1 MNAELY
7 ILRNINKSGFS
18 NAEINNVAAALKE
31 KSINI
36 IYKTELDSDEDKIIE
51 CIAQSLKSEE
61 KIDYIVIP
69 SGFQM
74 KGVNTV
80 IYKTLSH
87 LSDKGDNRL
96 KNRLQEQIGELTG
109 DFKKGT
115 EIDGNG
121 LKKGYYFVISGI
133 KIILLP
139 VIEKSGLKSLVLNA
153 IKFSEGGSKPE
164 IQQFEEMIDTSEGT
178 KTIDQILED
187 VENELEKLSLE
198 ENEEIKKI
206 TKKKHIP
213 TASVLELDEQDEIII
228 PKSKKHRNKDE
239 ISNIEI
245 DDDCVSFIPY
255 GNRRKK
261 RRKSKKT
268 DENTK
273 ALSQESV
280 IESNDQNDEKVV
292 FGFTTDESEKISD
305 DSLNNN
311 NEDIKIENNVDE
323 IESISDK
330 YADSNSYFEN
340 SSEIDDIIK
349 NTIQKNEPE
358 LFDISEIDENT
369 KEDYNDK
376 ELDKFEEVI
385 ENSVKENDI
394 EMSEDSKID
403 ENYEETVKDK
413 SITEI
418 DEDGITVID
427 DVPKKEISEEKK
439 VGFFKDRFV
448 PLKADSS
455 KEKVRKV
462 VLDLAIIVFVVTA
475 SILVKVLIIDP
486 FINNQKYDEIRQLVK
501 SDDVEISTEIT
512 TDPQGNKVVRQVK
525 KSKNWDE
532 LKKINS
538 DVIGWVSI
546 DDTNIDYPVLQHDG
560 DTIDY
565 QYYLYKD
572 IYKNYSGYGSVFAD
586 FRSDKGVD
594 SKNIIL
600 HGHHMNDGSMFQNL
614 MNYGRYSIDLD
625 YYKEHPVI
633 NFDTPDGDETYKI
646 ISIFK
651 TNTLDQHGEFFDYL
665 VGSFQSDAEF
675 MNYVYLVRER
685 SLVDTGVTCNED
697 DQLLTL
703 STCSYEYSDFRTV
716 VVARKTRAG
725 ENMKV
730 DTSKAKANP
739 DPLWPDVYYNN
750 NGGTKP
756 KVTTFKTASKAGNID
771 WYDGKGNLKGK
782 ERMFTLHDEYLE
794 EATENASAATGEV
807 TTEPPEPTE
816 PPVIVNESILFDY
829 STLVMNVG
837 DTETLKV
844 YWTPDNTTDKSL
856 KLESDNGN
864 VATIS
869 SDGTVRAKSP
879 GECTITAE
887 SSNGNKT
894 VCNII
899 VNDILATKL
908 TISPSSYST
917 DKLGEVFNLN
927 AVVEP
932 SNHSNNITWSTSD
945 NRIATVS
952 NTGVV
957 TIKGYGSCT
966 VSAKI
971 DSLTVSCKITVNH
984 PATESGTEN

>member
-7 ILRNINKSGFS
+7 ILRNVNKSGLS

-36 IYKTELDSDEDKIIE
+36 VYKTELDLDEDKIIE

-87 LSDKGDNRL
+87 LSAKGDNRL
-96 KNRLQEQIGELTG
+96 KNRLQEQTGELTG
-109 DFKKGT
+109 DFKCGT

-121 LKKGYYFVISGI
+121 LRKGYYFVISGI
-133 KIILLP
+133 KVILLP
-139 VIEKSGLKSLVLNA
+139 VIEKSGLKPLVLNA
-153 IKFSEGGSKPE
+153 IKFVEIGSNPE
-164 IQQFEEMIDTSEGT
+164 IQQSEDVIDTSEVT

-187 VENELEKLSLE
+187 VENELEKLSR
-198 ENEEIKKI
+198 EEIKES
-206 TKKKHIP
+206 TRKKHIP

-228 PKSKKHRNKDE
+228 PKKRHRKKSTN
-239 ISNIEI
+239 NIVEFDTN

-255 GNRRKK
+255 SHNRKRRRKNK
-261 RRKSKKT
+261 KS
-268 DENTK
+268 DEK
-273 ALSQESV
+273 AKILSEESV
-280 IESNDQNDEKVV
+280 IESNEQSDKEVV
-292 FGFTTDESEKISD
+292 FGFAVDEAEKISN
-305 DSLNNN
+305 DSLDNN
-311 NEDIKIENNVDE
+311 NEDIEIENKNKNKNNIDEVD
-323 IESISDK
+323 SVSDK
-330 YADSNSYFEN
+330 YADSNSYFDN
-340 SSEIDDIIK
+340 SSEIDENIK
-349 NTIQKNEPE
+349 
-358 LFDISEIDENT
+358 ENY
-369 KEDYNDK
+369 DDK
-376 ELDKFEEVI
+376 EVDEIEEVI
-385 ENSVKENDI
+385 KNSIKENEL
-394 EMSEDSKID
+394 EMPKDSKIN
-403 ENYEETVKDK
+403 ENYEETVNDK

-418 DEDGITVID
+418 DEDVITVID

-439 VGFFKDRFV
+439 AGFFKDRFI

-455 KEKVRKV
+455 KEKVRKI

-475 SILVKVLIIDP
+475 SILVKVLVIDP
-486 FINNQKYDEIRQLVK
+486 FINNMKYDEIRQLVK

-532 LKKINS
+532 LKEINR
-538 DVIGWVSI
+538 DVIAWVSI
-546 DDTNIDYPVLQHDG
+546 DDTNIDYPVLQYKG
-560 DTIDY
+560 DTLDY

-572 IYKNYSGYGSVFAD
+572 IYKNYSGYGSIFAD

-614 MNYGRYSIDLD
+614 MNYGKYSIDLD

-756 KVTTFKTASKAGNID
+756 KVTTFKTASKAGDID
-771 WYDGKGNLKGK
+771 WYDGEGNLKGK

-794 EATENASAATGEV
+794 EATEDASGATGEA
-807 TTEPPEPTE
+807 TTEPAEPTD

-856 KLESDNGN
+856 KLESSNGN

-908 TISPSSYST
+908 TISPSTYST

-932 SNHSNNITWSTSD
+932 SNHSNNVTWSTSD

-971 DSLTVSCKITVNH
+971 DSLTVSCKITVNQ
-984 PATESGTEN
+984 PATESVTEN

>member
-7 ILRNINKSGFS
+7 MLRNINKSGFS

-61 KIDYIVIP
+61 RIDYIVIP
-69 SGFQM
+69 NGFQM
-74 KGVNTV
+74 KAVNTV

-87 LSDKGDNRL
+87 LSDRGNNRL
-96 KNRLQEQIGELTG
+96 KNRLQEQTGELTG
-109 DFKKGT
+109 TFKGGT
-115 EIDGNG
+115 EIENNG
-121 LKKGYYFVISGI
+121 LRKGYYFVISGI

-164 IQQFEEMIDTSEGT
+164 IQQSEEAIDTPEGT
-178 KTIDQILED
+178 KTIDQILGD
-187 VENELEKLSLE
+187 VENEIEKLSRE
-198 ENEEIKKI
+198 ENIKK
-206 TKKKHIP
+206 K
-213 TASVLELDEQDEIII
+213 SVLRAYMLELDDQDEIII
-228 PKSKKHRNKDE
+228 PNSNGDRDNAE
-239 ISNIEI
+239 ISNIEM
-245 DDDCVSFIPY
+245 DDDNFVSFIPY
-255 GNRRKK
+255 GNNRKRRRKN
-261 RRKSKKT
+261 KKT
-268 DENTK
+268 DKNTK
-273 ALSQESV
+273 ILSEESD
-280 IESNDQNDEKVV
+280 IKSNDQSDKEVV
-292 FGFTTDESEKISD
+292 FDFAVDESEKNSD
-305 DSLNNN
+305 DSLNSN
-311 NEDIKIENNVDE
+311 NEDIGIENNIDE

-330 YADSNSYFEN
+330 YSDSNSYFDN
-340 SSEIDDIIK
+340 SSDIDNIIK
-349 NTIQKNEPE
+349 NVSQKNETE
-358 LFDISEIDENT
+358 LFDVSKIDENT
-369 KEDYNDK
+369 KENYDDK
-376 ELDKFEEVI
+376 NIDEVEDI
-385 ENSVKENDI
+385 VKKSVEENDI
-394 EMSEDSKID
+394 EMLKDSKTD

-418 DEDGITVID
+418 DEDTITVID
-427 DVPKKEISEEKK
+427 DVPKEENSDEKK
-439 VGFFKDRFV
+439 IGFFKERFV
-448 PLKADSS
+448 PLKVDSG

-462 VLDLAIIVFVVTA
+462 VLDIAIIVFVVTA
-475 SILVKVLIIDP
+475 SILVKVLVIDP
-486 FINNQKYDEIRQLVK
+486 FINNMKYDEIRQLVK

-512 TDPQGNKVVRQVK
+512 TDPQGNKIVRQVK
-525 KSKNWDE
+525 KSKNWNE

-538 DVIGWVSI
+538 DIIGWISI
-546 DDTNIDYPVLQHDG
+546 DDTNIDYPVLQYDG
-560 DTIDY
+560 DTLDY

-572 IYKNYSGYGSVFAD
+572 IYKNYSGYGSIFAD

-633 NFDTPDGDETYKI
+633 NFDTPAGDETYKI

-665 VGSFQSDAEF
+665 VGSFNSDAEF

-756 KVTTFKTASKAGNID
+756 KVATFKTASKAGEID
-771 WYDGKGNLKGK
+771 WYDGEGNLKGK

-794 EATENASAATGEV
+794 DATESASDATGEAR
-807 TTEPPEPTE
+807 TEPPEPTA
-816 PPVIVNESILFDY
+816 PPVIANESILFDY

-856 KLESDNGN
+856 KLESSNGN

-869 SDGTVRAKSP
+869 SNGTVKAKSP

-894 VCNII
+894 VCTII

-927 AVVEP
+927 VVVEP
-932 SNHSNNITWSTSD
+932 SNHSNDITWSTSD
-945 NRIATVS
+945 NRIASVS

-971 DSLTVSCKITVNH
+971 DSLTVSCKITVNQ
-984 PATESGTEN
+984 PANESGTEN